1 MLKPKVTVGE
11 VMPAPPRIKLTVLL
25 EGGGG
30 ESLLTEPDG
39 PLHRELRKALAGG
52 LPAGTLLDLPIR
64 DDVTLTIPA
73 ARLIGMLQEPEGAA
87 SLIQTAPQPAPQAIA
102 PAPAAESE
110 APVGV
115 PAPGQPNGV
124 KAVFVAQVPDV
135 LSPDEHAQL
144 LEFVRRNEQGFVG
157 TTTSTKR
164 GNYRESSVLYHFA
177 PFEEMLRTKVRQL
190 MPAVCEALKTP
201 VCQGS
206 IEVQLTA
213 HNDNNFYK
221 VHNDNGS
228 ADTAHRALTFVYYF
242 HRQPKAFSGGELVV
256 YDHKVHNGYHY
267 AADTYR
273 VVEPMD
279 NSIVF
284 FASEEM
290 HEVRMVSC
298 PSLAFMDS
306 RFTINGW
313 IAH

>member
-1 MLKPKVTVGE
+1 MMKPKVTVGTAT
-11 VMPAPPRIKLTVLL
+11 PAPPRIKLTVLL

-30 ESLLTEPDG
+30 ESLLTEADG
-39 PLHRELRKALAGG
+39 ALHRQLRAALAGE
-52 LPAGTLLDLPIR
+52 LPPGALLDLPVR
-64 DDVTLTIPA
+64 ADVVLTIA
-73 ARLIGMLQEPEGAA
+73 ASRLIGILTEPEHAP
-87 SLIQTAPQPAPQAIA
+87 SIVQSTALPAPVV
-102 PAPAAESE
+102 E

-124 KAVFVAQVPDV
+124 RAVFCAQVPDV

-144 LEFVRRNEQGFVG
+144 LKMVERTEASFVG
-157 TTTSTKR
+157 TTTSTAR
-164 GNYRESSVLYHFA
+164 GNYRESSVLYQFA
-177 PFEEMLRTKVRQL
+177 PFDELLRSKVRQL
-190 MPAVCEALKTP
+190 MPAVCEALKIP
-201 VCQGS
+201 VCTGN
-206 IEVQLTA
+206 IEAQLTS

-228 ADTAHRALTFVYYF
+228 ADTAHRVLTFVYYF
-242 HRQPKAFSGGELVV
+242 HRQPKGFSGGELRV

-273 VVEPMD
+273 TVEPTD

-290 HEVRMVSC
+290 HEVLTVHCESR
-298 PSLAFMDS
+298 AFMDS

-313 IAH
+313 IAQ

>member
-1 MLKPKVTVGE
+1 MLKPKITVGTA
-11 VMPAPPRIKLTVLL
+11 MPAPPRIKLTVLL

-30 ESLLTEPDG
+30 ESLFTEADG
-39 PLHRELRKALAGG
+39 ALHRQLREALAGG
-52 LPAGTLLDLPIR
+52 LPPGTLLDLPIR
-64 DDVTLTIPA
+64 PDVVLTVPA
-73 ARLIGMLQEPEGAA
+73 SRMIGMLVEPEHAT
-87 SLIQTAPQPAPQAIA
+87 SIVQTTAL
-102 PAPAAESE
+102 PAATPVVE

-115 PAPGQPNGV
+115 PAPGEPNGV
-124 KAVFVAQVPDV
+124 RAVFCAQVPDV

-144 LEFVRRNEQGFVG
+144 LSMVERTEASFVG
-157 TTTSTKR
+157 TTTSTAR

-177 PFEEMLRTKVRQL
+177 PFDEMLRNKVRQL
-190 MPAVCEALKTP
+190 MPAVCEALKIP
-201 VCQGS
+201 LCNGN
-206 IEVQLTA
+206 IEAQLTS

-228 ADTAHRALTFVYYF
+228 ADTAHRVLTFVYYF
-242 HRQPKAFSGGELVV
+242 HRQPKGFSGGELRV

-273 VVEPMD
+273 TVEPTD

-290 HEVRMVSC
+290 HEVRPVVCESR
-298 PSLAFMDS
+298 AFMDS

-313 IAH
+313 IAR

>member
-1 MLKPKVTVGE
+1 MLKPKITVGE
-11 VMPAPPRIKLTVLL
+11 AIPVPTRIKLTVLL

-30 ESLLTEPDG
+30 ESLLLDEQG
-39 PLHRELRKALAGG
+39 ALHRQLRAALAGE
-52 LPAGTLLDLPIR
+52 LPPGTLLDLPVR
-64 DDVTLTIPA
+64 PDVVLTIPA
-73 ARLIGMLQEPEGAA
+73 ARLIGILQEPEHAA
-87 SLIQTAPQPAPQAIA
+87 SIVQQL
-102 PAPAAESE
+102 PAPAQQPPAEVE

-115 PAPGQPNGV
+115 PAPGQPDGV
-124 KAVFVAQVPDV
+124 KPVYVVQVPDV

-144 LEFVRRNEQGFVG
+144 LDFVRRQEAAFVG

-177 PFEEMLRTKVRQL
+177 PFDELLRTKVRQL
-190 MPAVCEALKTP
+190 MPAVCEALKIP
-201 VCQGS
+201 LCNGA
-206 IEVQLTA
+206 IEAQLTS

-228 ADTAHRALTFVYYF
+228 ADTAHRVLTFVYYF
-242 HRQPKAFSGGELVV
+242 HRAPKAFTGGQLVV
-256 YDHKVHNGYHY
+256 YDHKVHNGYHF
-267 AADTYR
+267 AADTFR
-273 VVEPMD
+273 SIEPND

-290 HEVRMVSC
+290 HEVKMVNC

-313 IAH
+313 IAR